1 MTKSKRKLI
10 TNFIRPCRYAE
21 LVSNI
26 VSVEKNGSD
35 KIRVCID
42 FRNVNRATT
51 KDEYPRSIADM
62 LLNDASGDKVINFLE
77 GNPGYN

>member
-1 MTKSKRKLI
+1 MTESKRKLI
-10 TNFIRPCRYAE
+10 ANFIRPCRYAE
-21 LVSNI
+21 SVSNI
-26 VSVEKNGSD
+26 MSVEKHGSD

-51 KDEYPRSIADM
+51 KDEYPRSTADM

-77 GNPGYN
+77 GNAGYN